1 MIYNPFNFNEII
13 KKSNMIDNLTKDEK
27 LLIKDNYICTVTRVD
42 EHQKDLT
49 TLILAYEKQYLN
61 NKIKDKLYIIGD
73 GPSRDNLTELVKD
86 KKLEKQIL
94 FLGKKTNPFI
104 WMKKANVFILSSKF
118 EGFGLVLVEAMVVNT
133 FVISSNCKTGPTEIL
148 DNEKCGDLFAVGS
161 VNELSDKLQYALN
174 NDKYRDNKIAN
185 ATQNLERFNFNES
198 INNLTRL
205 LK

>member
-1 MIYNPFNFNEII
+1 M
-13 KKSNMIDNLTKDEK
+13 
-27 LLIKDNYICTVTRVD
+27 
-42 EHQKDLT
+42 
-49 TLILAYEKQYLN
+49 
-61 NKIKDKLYIIGD
+61 
-73 GPSRDNLTELVKD
+73 
-86 KKLEKQIL
+86 
-94 FLGKKTNPFI
+94 
-104 WMKKANVFILSSKF
+104 
-118 EGFGLVLVEAMVVNT
+118 
-133 FVISSNCKTGPTEIL
+133 IL